1 LHYRTARVDLAAS
14 PFDPTHRD
22 MATGVNSGALASHR
36 AALAR
41 PRENFRVKS
50 RSSRVSA
57 RSAARSRR
65 SRATPL
71 AVRAGP
77 VTDLPDEQRVVITGA
92 GVVSTHGD
100 SREIFFDN
108 LLAGKS
114 GAVDLTAW
122 KPGVFDDLPTRIGAP
137 VQELDYGD
145 DLTAKEARRMDRVHQ
160 YAICAGKRALRDA
173 GLWGADLE
181 ALDKT
186 RCGVLVGSAMGGMQV
201 YEDNVMALNT
211 KGIKKVSPFTV
222 PYLLTNMSGAI
233 LGMQAELGFR
243 GPNYAGAFPSVQP
256 SRFFFNRP
264 LLLAL
269 LLPLPPTVADERRF
283 VFPLPPPVNT
293 AQSTP
298 RARRATISS
307 STPRRTSAPA
317 RRISSSRAAP
327 RRRARAPASAAS
339 SRAARSPPA
348 TTTRPARPARGI
360 RAATAS
366 SWARAPA
373 SWSWSP

>member
-1 LHYRTARVDLAAS
+1 MTRFRSSDDSRIGCVSRNHFIHPLGTTGPRASTSPRLPSIPRTARAR
-14 PFDPTHRD
+14 THARD
-22 MATGVNSGALASHR
+22 MATGVNFGALASH
-36 AALAR
+36 
-41 PRENFRVKS
+41 RENFRVKS

-65 SRATPL
+65 SRATQL

-243 GPNYAGAFPSVQP
+243 GPNYAGAFPP
-256 SRFFFNRP
+256 
-264 LLLAL
+264 
-269 LLPLPPTVADERRF
+269 
-283 VFPLPPPVNT
+283 
-293 AQSTP
+293 
-298 RARRATISS
+298 I
-307 STPRRTSAPA
+307 
-317 RRISSSRAAP
+317 
-327 RRRARAPASAAS
+327 
-339 SRAARSPPA
+339 
-348 TTTRPARPARGI
+348 
-360 RAATAS
+360 
-366 SWARAPA
+366 
-373 SWSWSP
+373 

>member
-1 LHYRTARVDLAAS
+1 
-14 PFDPTHRD
+14 

-41 PRENFRVKS
+41 PREIFRVKS

-256 SRFFFNRP
+256 SRFFFQ
-264 LLLAL
+264 
-269 LLPLPPTVADERRF
+269 PPA
-283 VFPLPPPVNT
+283 
-293 AQSTP
+293 SP
-298 RARRATISS
+298 RA
-307 STPRRTSAPA
+307 
-317 RRISSSRAAP
+317 
-327 RRRARAPASAAS
+327 
-339 SRAARSPPA
+339 SPPS
-348 TTTRPARPARGI
+348 PAHRR
-360 RAATAS
+360 
-366 SWARAPA
+366 
-373 SWSWSP
+373 

>member
-1 LHYRTARVDLAAS
+1 
-14 PFDPTHRD
+14 
-22 MATGVNSGALASHR
+22 MATCVNSGALASHR

-41 PRENFRVKS
+41 PRENFR
-50 RSSRVSA
+50 SSRVSG

-65 SRATPL
+65 SRATHL

-77 VTDLPDEQRVVITGA
+77 VSDLPDEQRVVITGA

-243 GPNYAGAFPSVQP
+243 GPNYAGAFPSVHN
-256 SRFFFNRP
+256 RRVDTFVLNRP
-264 LLLAL
+264 LASPSPRASPLSILPLRFVSPFNTSSRQHTPRSQHRVRDEQLPVHQRRDAHPRRPGGSHPRGGHRGGVHALRPRRLHRVPRAL
-269 LLPLPPTVADERRF
+269 LPQRRPDRR
-283 VFPLPPPVNT
+283 VPPV
-293 AQSTP
+293 
-298 RARRATISS
+298 
-307 STPRRTSAPA
+307 
-317 RRISSSRAAP
+317 
-327 RRRARAPASAAS
+327 
-339 SRAARSPPA
+339 
-348 TTTRPARPARGI
+348 G
-360 RAATAS
+360 
-366 SWARAPA
+366 
-373 SWSWSP
+373 

>member
-1 LHYRTARVDLAAS
+1 
-14 PFDPTHRD
+14 
-22 MATGVNSGALASHR
+22 MATCVNSGALASHR

-41 PRENFRVKS
+41 PRENFR
-50 RSSRVSA
+50 SSRVSG

-65 SRATPL
+65 SRATHL

-77 VTDLPDEQRVVITGA
+77 VSDLPDEQRVVITGA

-114 GAVDLTAW
+114 GAIDLTAW

-243 GPNYAGAFPSVQP
+243 GPNYAGAFPSVHN
-256 SRFFFNRP
+256 RHVDTFF
-264 LLLAL
+264 
-269 LLPLPPTVADERRF
+269 
-283 VFPLPPPVNT
+283 
-293 AQSTP
+293 
-298 RARRATISS
+298 
-307 STPRRTSAPA
+307 
-317 RRISSSRAAP
+317 
-327 RRRARAPASAAS
+327 
-339 SRAARSPPA
+339 
-348 TTTRPARPARGI
+348 
-360 RAATAS
+360 
-366 SWARAPA
+366 
-373 SWSWSP
+373 

>member
-1 LHYRTARVDLAAS
+1 
-14 PFDPTHRD
+14 

-256 SRFFFNRP
+256 SRFFFSTARFSSRFSSLSRRP
-264 LLLAL
+264 SLTSDDSSSLSLLPSIPRSQHRVRDEQLSVHQRRDAHPRRPGGSHPRGRHRGGVHALRPRRLHRVPRAL
-269 LLPLPPTVADERRF
+269 LPQRRPDRR
-283 VFPLPPPVNT
+283 VPPV
-293 AQSTP
+293 
-298 RARRATISS
+298 
-307 STPRRTSAPA
+307 
-317 RRISSSRAAP
+317 
-327 RRRARAPASAAS
+327 
-339 SRAARSPPA
+339 
-348 TTTRPARPARGI
+348 G
-360 RAATAS
+360 
-366 SWARAPA
+366 
-373 SWSWSP
+373 

>member
-1 LHYRTARVDLAAS
+1 
-14 PFDPTHRD
+14 

-92 GVVSTHGD
+92 GVVSTHGH

-256 SRFFFNRP
+256 SRFFFSTARFSSRFSSLSRRP
-264 LLLAL
+264 SLTSDDSSSLSLL
-269 LLPLPPTVADERRF
+269 
-283 VFPLPPPVNT
+283 PPVNT

>member
-1 LHYRTARVDLAAS
+1 
-14 PFDPTHRD
+14 

-36 AALAR
+36 
-41 PRENFRVKS
+41 ESFRVVKS

-65 SRATPL
+65 SARATQL

-114 GAVDLTAW
+114 GAIDLTAW

-243 GPNYAGAFPSVQP
+243 GPNYAGAFPPVQP
-256 SRFFFNRP
+256 SRFFFPSKYAVPSRFSSLSRRP
-264 LLLAL
+264 SLTTRRFVS
-269 LLPLPPTVADERRF
+269 PLPPS
-283 VFPLPPPVNT
+283 P
-293 AQSTP
+293 
-298 RARRATISS
+298 S
-307 STPRRTSAPA
+307 STPRSQHRVRDEQLSVHQ
-317 RRISSSRAAP
+317 RRDAHP
-327 RRRARAPASAAS
+327 RRPGGSHPRGGHRGGVHALRPRRLHRVPRALLPQRRPD
-339 SRAARSPPA
+339 RRVPPV
-348 TTTRPARPARGI
+348 G
-360 RAATAS
+360 
-366 SWARAPA
+366 
-373 SWSWSP
+373 